1 VRDLVERLRTLTGG
15 YQPPGDGCRRYHLC
29 FAELAGFDADLTIVD
44 MSRRETITNSWIASK
59 SGWTPYDGVTV
70 TGWPVGTILRGQTV
84 MWQGELV
91 NAASGQPIEFL
102 ETLR

>member
-1 VRDLVERLRTLTGG
+1 
-15 YQPPGDGCRRYHLC
+15 
-29 FAELAGFDADLTIVD
+29 